1 MTLISTKK
9 LVEVYDNDLDLNM
22 EWIKER
28 FQLKS
33 KDLISFK
40 GDGERA
46 VFIVLP
52 SPEVIDNLKKDPIS
66 DFKLFNEYKDD
77 MWEKIRIF
85 SLYHFHVR
93 GNQVRISMERK
104 LNLETLITPP
114 GSQIKD
120 MDDYRYLED

>member
-52 SPEVIDNLKKDPIS
+52 SPEVIDKLKKDPIS